1 MKVIEYE
8 WRLREVMA
16 VSGMYKTTALIAALE
31 ERGVSMSSSQVYRL
45 VAEVPERLNLRALV
59 ALMDILGCGAD
70 DLIRPVPLGAVVE
83 RTGTDSARGEP
94 VGEVLRSSGARP
106 RRALITSG
114 DADR

>member
-16 VSGMYKTTALIAALE
+16 VAGMYKTTALIAALE

-45 VAEVPERLNLRALV
+45 VTEVPERLNLRALV

-83 RTGTDSARGEP
+83 RTGTESTKGESA
-94 VGEVLRSSGARP
+94 GEVLRGSGARP
-106 RRALITSG
+106 RRALITPG
-114 DADR
+114 DTDR